1 MADDLLTNLDAAL
14 KGLVTP
20 TTMGTSIL
28 QPEKYDAFIRTLQI
42 QTTILKEARFKKM
55 DSPIVDID
63 RISFSGR
70 ILTGGGAL
78 ASQAKSAAQATTSLG
93 AMDNTGSDSAYVAP
107 TTVTNKLVARELQAI
122 CGLRDA
128 TLRRNIEKGN
138 FEQTLIDLFGEAAG
152 RDLEEWALMANLA
165 LNPSANY
172 PFLGLTD
179 GWIKTAGNAV
189 YGTNGADTGSGVST
203 TVATGSPVS
212 AGAYTIT
219 TTANP
224 NGLTVGEFV
233 RIGVAGSETE
243 EFLTV
248 ASSTSTVLTLTTPMQ
263 YAHAGLEA
271 VVQINALP
279 QFNKN
284 AAGWVD
290 TMLNQMLSALPKQY
304 LQNTKQWRFYVNWEV
319 YDGYRDILR
328 ARNTVLGDS
337 ATTGDAPLYFKGIPV
352 VYVAMLERTAA
363 YNASTKTFGRCA
375 ILANPDNMVWGVFH
389 DVTIEPQ
396 RFAADRRTDF
406 VLTFEGDCNYED
418 ENGAVV
424 AFIDVPAPA
433 A

>member
-1 MADDLLTNLDAAL
+1 MTDDLLTNLDAAL
-14 KGLVTP
+14 KGIVTP
-20 TTMGTSIL
+20 TTMGTSVL

-55 DSPIVDID
+55 DNPIVDID

-78 ASQAKSAAQATTSLG
+78 ASQAQSAAQNHTSLG
-93 AMDNTGSDSAYVAP
+93 YYDNTLSDSNYVAP

-128 TLRRNIEKGN
+128 TLRRNMEKGN

-152 RDLEEWALMANLA
+152 RDLEEWALFSNMSLY
-165 LNPSANY
+165 PSANF
-172 PFLGLTD
+172 PFLALTN
-179 GWIKTAGNAV
+179 GWLKNAGNKI
-189 YGTNGADTGSGVST
+189 YGTKGADTGAGIST
-203 TVATGSPVS
+203 TVKSSNDVS
-212 AGAYTIT
+212 AGAYTIV
-219 TTANP
+219 TTADP
-224 NGLTVGEFV
+224 SALTAGQFV
-233 RIGVAGSETE
+233 RIGTAGSATE
-243 EFLTV
+243 EFMTV
-248 ASSTSTVLTLTTPMQ
+248 ASSATSGTSITFTTPCQ
-263 YAHAGLEA
+263 YAHASPA
-271 VVQINALP
+271 PVVQIDAIP
-279 QFNKN
+279 DFNKN
-284 AAGWVD
+284 ASNWVD
-290 TMLNQMLSALPKQY
+290 TMLNEMLGALPKQY

-352 VYVAMLERTAA
+352 VYVSMLERTAA
-363 YNASTKTFGRCA
+363 FNGTSHTYGRCA

-424 AFIDVPAPA
+424 AYIDVPAV
-433 A
+433 